1 MGVSKPDRKLGDR
14 SFIVQR
20 IEAYD
25 LNHSFIAALGASSS
39 HDDNNSM
46 DMSAD
51 MNMQVQDHEAGTT
64 TSTKTNAQ
72 EDQLESPS
80 PPPAFDSFAWLAIG
94 LSVAVGFGSAY
105 YFKKSKHQLENTLKI
120 LKG

>member
-1 MGVSKPDRKLGDR
+1 
-14 SFIVQR
+14 
-20 IEAYD
+20 
-25 LNHSFIAALGASSS
+25 
-39 HDDNNSM
+39 M

-51 MNMQVQDHEAGTT
+51 MNMQMQDHEAGT

-72 EDQLESPS
+72 EVQLESPS

-105 YFKKSKHQLENTLKI
+105 YFKKSKHQLENTLEI